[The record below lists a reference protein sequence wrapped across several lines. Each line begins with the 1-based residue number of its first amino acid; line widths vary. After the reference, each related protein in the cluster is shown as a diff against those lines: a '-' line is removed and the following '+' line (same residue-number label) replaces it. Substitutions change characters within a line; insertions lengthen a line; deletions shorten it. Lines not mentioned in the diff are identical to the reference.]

1 LLPGKYSS
9 GGTKINIEKIKIESN
24 IDKKENDM
32 PRPKVGSSRS
42 DLIRLAIAGIDAKI
56 ESLNEQKRELARE
69 IPGAVYSAP
78 AAGRPARKRA
88 AMTGATAS
96 PAKKK
101 RKVSQATRK
110 KLKEAAKARWARI
123 RAERGE

>member
-1 LLPGKYSS
+1 L
-9 GGTKINIEKIKIESN
+9 IE
-24 IDKKENDM
+24 KENDM

-42 DLIRLAIAGIDAKI
+42 DLIRLAIAGIDAQI
-56 ESLNEQKRELARE
+56 ENLTEKKRELARE
-69 IPGAVYSAP
+69 IPGVGYSAP
-78 AAGRPARKRA
+78 APARPARKRA
-88 AMTGATAS
+88 TMTSITS
-96 PAKKK
+96 TPSKKK

>member
-1 LLPGKYSS
+1 
-9 GGTKINIEKIKIESN
+9 
-24 IDKKENDM
+24 M

-42 DLIRLAIAGIDAKI
+42 DLIRLAIAGIDAQI
-56 ESLNEQKRELARE
+56 ENLTEKKRELARA
-69 IPGAVYSAP
+69 IPGVAYSAAP
-78 AAGRPARKRA
+78 AAPTRPARKLA
-88 AMTGATAS
+88 AMTSATAS

-101 RKVSQATRK
+101 RKVSPATRK